1 MQTGKKKVK
10 RFSKFLN
17 NKMDYIL
24 FITVLILLSL
34 GIVMVLSAS
43 APSALSETGKSYTYF
58 IKQFICAIIGII
70 AMLFISKIDYIFYKK
85 YYWAVYAGSVLVL
98 LLVLVP
104 GLGKSVNGAT
114 RWIKVPILG
123 QFQPSEIS
131 KIGLI
136 IFYAGYLSD
145 HKSELKDFWKGF
157 VKPFLLLVPPIAIL
171 YFIQNHLSVSLV
183 IGIVTCVMML
193 MAGCRVLHFLLAG
206 LVGIAG
212 VALIVIKELLK
223 GESSSSGSFRL
234 DRIKTFFD
242 PWADATGTGYQMV
255 QSLYAIGSGGLFGV
269 GLGNSKQ
276 KYLYI
281 PEPQNDFIFAIVA
294 EELGFVGCAV
304 IIALFAVFAWRGI
317 VISMKAPDMFGS
329 LLAIGVTTLVATQ
342 AIINIAVVT
351 ASIPTTGM
359 ALPFFSYRRNC
370 TCDTSSFCRNI
381 AEYIKSR
388 FKSLDKLQFTA
399 YIFIMREINS

>member
-70 AMLFISKIDYIFYKK
+70 AMLFISKIDYRFYKK

-276 KYLYI
+276 KY
-281 PEPQNDFIFAIVA
+281 F
-294 EELGFVGCAV
+294 
-304 IIALFAVFAWRGI
+304 
-317 VISMKAPDMFGS
+317 
-329 LLAIGVTTLVATQ
+329 
-342 AIINIAVVT
+342 
-351 ASIPTTGM
+351 
-359 ALPFFSYRRNC
+359 
-370 TCDTSSFCRNI
+370 
-381 AEYIKSR
+381 
-388 FKSLDKLQFTA
+388 
-399 YIFIMREINS
+399 

>member
-1 MQTGKKKVK
+1 MQREKKKVK
-10 RFSKFLN
+10 RFSKFMN

-34 GIVMVLSAS
+34 GVVMVLSAS
-43 APSALSETGKSYTYF
+43 APSALSSTGKSYTYF
-58 IKQFICAIIGII
+58 LKQFEFALAGIGL
-70 AMLFISKIDYIFYKK
+70 MLFFSKSDYRFLRK
-85 YYWAVYAGSVLVL
+85 YYKVIYVISVAIL

-104 GLGKSVNGAT
+104 KLGKSVNGAK
-114 RWIKVPILG
+114 RWIEIKGIG
-123 QFQPSEIS
+123 QFQPSEFT

-145 HKSELKDFWKGF
+145 HKDDLKDFWRGF
-157 VKPFLLLVPPIAIL
+157 VKSAIFLAPPIAIL

-183 IGIVTCVMML
+183 ILTVSSVMML
-193 MAGCRVLHFLLAG
+193 MAGCRILHFLAGGAVLAG
-206 LVGIAG
+206 GIAL
-212 VALIVIKELLK
+212 VLIKKL
-223 GESSSSGSFRL
+223 SGGGDGGFRQ

-269 GLGNSKQ
+269 GLGSSKQ
-276 KYLYI
+276 KFLYI

-294 EELGFVGCAV
+294 EELGFVGCVA
-304 IIALFAVFAWRGI
+304 IILLFAIFIWRGI

-329 LLAIGVTTLVATQ
+329 LMAIGITTLVAVQ
-342 AIINIAVVT
+342 VVINIAVVT

-359 ALPFFSYRRNC
+359 ALPFFSYRRNS
-370 TCDTSSFCRNI
+370 TNNI
-381 AEYIKSR
+381 TVIGWNSAKHIKSR
-388 FKSLDKLQFTA
+388 FKS
-399 YIFIMREINS
+399 IRM

>member
-1 MQTGKKKVK
+1 MQREKKKVK
-10 RFSKFLN
+10 RFSKFMN

-34 GIVMVLSAS
+34 GVVMVLSAS
-43 APSALSETGKSYTYF
+43 APSALSSTGKSYTYF
-58 IKQFICAIIGII
+58 LKQFEFALAGIGL
-70 AMLFISKIDYIFYKK
+70 MLFFSKSDYRFLRK
-85 YYWAVYAGSVLVL
+85 YYKVIYVISVAIL

-104 GLGKSVNGAT
+104 KLGKSVNGAK
-114 RWIKVPILG
+114 RWIEIKGIG
-123 QFQPSEIS
+123 QFQPSEFT

-145 HKSELKDFWKGF
+145 HKDDLKDFWRGF
-157 VKPFLLLVPPIAIL
+157 VKSAIFLAPPIAIL

-183 IGIVTCVMML
+183 ILTVSSVMML
-193 MAGCRVLHFLLAG
+193 MAGCRILHFLAGGAVLAG
-206 LVGIAG
+206 GIAL
-212 VALIVIKELLK
+212 VLIKKL
-223 GESSSSGSFRL
+223 SGGGDGGFRQ

-276 KYLYI
+276 KFLYI

-294 EELGFVGCAV
+294 EELGFVGCVA
-304 IIALFAVFAWRGI
+304 IILLFAIFIWRGI

-329 LLAIGVTTLVATQ
+329 LMAIGITTLVAVQ
-342 AIINIAVVT
+342 VVINIAVVT

-359 ALPFFSYRRNC
+359 ALPFFSYRRNS
-370 TCDTSSFCRNI
+370 TNNI
-381 AEYIKSR
+381 TVIGWNSAKHIKSR
-388 FKSLDKLQFTA
+388 FKS
-399 YIFIMREINS
+399 IRM